1 MKTNYAAISVIAA
14 CGLAINAAHAE
25 MDWGNYTF
33 NGKVRQGYS
42 IAYDLDE
49 GDSDSTGPAQY
60 IVEGKYSVS
69 PSRNWTFIAHGWYR
83 GDHSP
88 GMDKLV
94 GIGNQ
99 DFTDN
104 GSDNG
109 IPFDRQ
115 FGMYL
120 NRRADGT
127 PPVPYGDSASAT
139 RRLDN
144 FDEITRELSVKYR
157 DTKNR
162 YSVKFGKFTRGW
174 GQSDGLRLMDV
185 LHAQDLRER
194 FAFRDSDE
202 LRIPAWMASADFNL
216 TRMGLAKPFE
226 ALGMQRPS
234 IELMFIP
241 EVHHSQFIINNPTG
255 ADPTSDG
262 IFGLPFPRLLDAQT
276 GWGLPFL
283 GANLNNVTPK
293 DFSFDDA
300 EFGARLKFEALGG
313 DWTINAFYGQ
323 QDLPVVTL
331 AGANLVV
338 GNFFGDEHNAAAVV
352 PLDVPTTIGAVHAP
366 GQYMDF
372 IRSVAAGTPIAFPL
386 EPFGCD
392 NPLTPAAEGAP
403 CSVNA
408 NFNLDYDHRQKL
420 LGFSFTR
427 DIRELKLGPKQ
438 TTPVLRV
445 EFAYEIDKPFNRSVA
460 PIPAG
465 FGTPGE
471 TESSAP
477 VLLLAKSVAI
487 TESDVASLMLGFDYP
502 LWIPGWDSQQKSI
515 FTSVQFFNIHTF
527 DADDGLLQ
535 QAPYS
540 LSEVDEDAQFA
551 TLLWNMPIVN
561 ERLVLEGL
569 LISDINN
576 DGLVYR
582 QRLDFNFFGNHW
594 RPRIEVLSF
603 SGDKETAPAGIFS
616 NSDMIEL
623 SLTYQF

>member
-1 MKTNYAAISVIAA
+1 MGDVTVRTDYAAITAVA
-14 CGLAINAAHAE
+14 CGLAISGAHAE
-25 MDWGNYTF
+25 MDWGNHTF

-42 IAYDLDE
+42 IAYDLKK
-49 GDSDSTGPAQY
+49 GDSDTTGPAQY
-60 IVEGKYSVS
+60 TVEGLYTVT
-69 PSRNWTFIAHGWYR
+69 PSRNWIFVAHGWYR

-88 GMDKLV
+88 GMDTVV
-94 GIGNQ
+94 GVGNQ
-99 DFTDN
+99 DFTDFN
-104 GSDNG
+104 GT
-109 IPFDRQ
+109 PFDQQ

-127 PPVPYGDSASAT
+127 PPVPYGDNASEI

-144 FDEITRELSVKYR
+144 FDEIVRELSVKYR
-157 DTKNR
+157 DSKDR

-194 FAFRDSDE
+194 FSFRDSDE
-202 LRIPAWMASADFNL
+202 LRIPAWMVSADFNL
-216 TRMGLAKPFE
+216 DRMGLAKPFE

-241 EVHHSQFIINNPTG
+241 EGHHSQFIINNPTG
-255 ADPTSDG
+255 ANPNSGG

-276 GWGLPFL
+276 GSGLPYI
-283 GANLNNVTPK
+283 GANLNDVTPK

-300 EFGARLKFEALGG
+300 EFGARLKFEAWGG
-313 DWTINAFYGQ
+313 DWTLNAFYGQ
-323 QDLPVVTL
+323 QDLPVATL
-331 AGANLVV
+331 AGARLVK
-338 GNFFGDEHNAAAVV
+338 GNFLGDEGNAAQVI
-352 PLDVPTTIGAVHAP
+352 PLTVGETIGAVHGP
-366 GQYMDF
+366 GGYLDF
-372 IRSVAAGTPIAFPL
+372 IRSGGTDSFPL
-386 EPFGCD
+386 ASYDCD
-392 NPLTPAAEGAP
+392 NPLSVPVEGAFD
-403 CSVNA
+403 CSINA

-427 DIRELKLGPKQ
+427 DIRELKLGPRQ

-445 EFAYEIDKPFNRSVA
+445 EFAYEIDKAFNRSVA
-460 PIPAG
+460 P
-465 FGTPGE
+465 TPFGE
-471 TESSAP
+471 TETSAP
-477 VLLLAKSVAI
+477 VLILDKSVAI

-502 LWIPGWDSQQKSI
+502 LWIPGWEGQQKSI

-540 LSEVDEDAQFA
+540 LSEVSKDAQFV
-551 TLLWNMPIVN
+551 TLLWNMPLIN

-569 LISDINN
+569 MIRDVDN
-576 DGLVYR
+576 DGWVYR
-582 QRLDFNFFGNHW
+582 QRLDFNFFGDSW

-603 SGDKETAPAGIFS
+603 SGDQETAPAGLFR
-616 NSDMIEL
+616 NSDMIEV